1 MLSAI
6 LSERVEWTVQ
16 VHILRQQTKNK
27 YQCIKYKDQLTCN
40 ENCRKIMYKGVHE
53 NRETSK

>member
-16 VHILRQQTKNK
+16 VHILRQQSKNK
-27 YQCIKYKDQLTCN
+27 YHCIKYNDQLTCG